1 MLSLRGDVFRHTLL
15 QTLKERAKVAE
26 AALASAQAE
35 VKRLESAV
43 ASLEEERDKMA
54 AEAQAA
60 QAALK
65 QAEDRAREMEER
77 LNAQIAALQAE
88 AAAAAEKTQALERQ
102 VRETEARAQ
111 KALAEAEAREVELK
125 AARGEVRQLM
135 EAVKQLEIRCAQAEQ
150 AAVDAQAEV
159 AKAEAVAEARY
170 AADLE
175 RVTKLLAEAE
185 QSKQGLH
192 DRIAELEPQAARLAE
207 EEALR
212 AVLETR
218 LNDQAATEEEQRG
231 RIAQMELRLAGADE
245 LEVELEATRQS
256 LADRESQLRHLQGDT
271 SGEPMADPAKELRN
285 AEARR
290 KKELEEAE
298 ARRKKELEEAEAR
311 QTKALEEAEARRKKV
326 LEELNKAQ
334 DLLDRMR
341 LHLEKEMVKSK
352 EKRAAIVD
360 EALKSLKQIGS
371 HMTFMLLGLRTNPVE
386 HVGTQDAPL
395 MTVSSFSPTRSPRAA
410 ARELSLLSRRERT
423 ECIESLQRNTWMP
436 KSNDLNSPAPPAAL
450 VEAIV
455 DAARSKAENALDA
468 QSKARRFNMDNRS
481 DKQPL
486 VPRPPVR
493 PRKAVGYPLEV
504 QIPGE
509 TQWEREQDVDRS
521 ISLPPMRRRSDY
533 PLALE
538 DAGTLSGS
546 FTPHRRRVSDH
557 PLALGDAG
565 PLSSSFKM
573 PHRQRVMTE

>member
-1 MLSLRGDVFRHTLL
+1 MHKLSHRL
-15 QTLKERAKVAE
+15 
-26 AALASAQAE
+26 AALSSA
-35 VKRLESAV
+35 
-43 ASLEEERDKMA
+43 
-54 AEAQAA
+54 
-60 QAALK
+60 
-65 QAEDRAREMEER
+65 
-77 LNAQIAALQAE
+77 
-88 AAAAAEKTQALERQ
+88 
-102 VRETEARAQ
+102 
-111 KALAEAEAREVELK
+111 
-125 AARGEVRQLM
+125 
-135 EAVKQLEIRCAQAEQ
+135 
-150 AAVDAQAEV
+150 
-159 AKAEAVAEARY
+159 
-170 AADLE
+170 
-175 RVTKLLAEAE
+175 
-185 QSKQGLH
+185 
-192 DRIAELEPQAARLAE
+192 LAE

-285 AEARR
+285 
-290 KKELEEAE
+290 AE

-546 FTPHRRRVSDH
+546 FTHHRRRVSDH

>member
-125 AARGEVRQLM
+125 AAREEVRQLM

-285 AEARR
+285 
-290 KKELEEAE
+290 AE